1 MSLEKTGS
9 AKGVSEFL
17 SVNAYPFAMLGGA
30 GQWVLAWVGSVCG
43 TLKKKIKFGM
53 FCMPALFY
61 FITNLRVNGI

>member
-30 GQWVLAWVGSVCG
+30 GQWVLACVGSVCG
-43 TLKKKIKFGM
+43 TLNQIFKYRDIYI
-53 FCMPALFY
+53 PVLFIL
-61 FITNLRVNGI
+61 FVLREM

>member
-43 TLKKKIKFGM
+43 TLDKRKQISKFLYA
-53 FCMPALFY
+53 ALSYFHIFY
-61 FITNLRVNGI
+61 SKPTS